1 MIGLEKHIIYQNLDV
16 REALESLNQLTEATG
31 LTLFVVD
38 EENRLVGALTDG
50 DVRRGFVKGLQL
62 TDKVSEFMNT
72 KFRFLQRNK
81 YTIDDIDDFRR
92 IGIRIVPVVDR
103 DSRILRLINFSEK
116 KSVLPVDA
124 VIMAGGRGERLRPM
138 TDTVPKPLLLVDN
151 KPIIEY
157 NIDRLSEF
165 GVQTMFIS
173 LRYLG
178 EQIED
183 YFKDGSDRGLNI
195 RYVTEEEPLG
205 TIGALGIIDNFEHDT
220 LLVMNSDLLTNINF
234 EDLYRE
240 FCGKEADFAVA
251 SIPYQV
257 NIPYAV
263 LETDEEKVISFKE
276 KPTYTYYSNAGIYLM
291 KKEVLQHIPKGGFF
305 NATDLME
312 HLISINKKV
321 IFYPLLGYWLDI
333 GRPEDYKKAQE
344 DIKHIRF

>member
-1 MIGLEKHIIYQNLDV
+1 MIQLDSHIISQSVDVKDALEK
-16 REALESLNQLTEATG
+16 LNHLTEATG
-31 LTLFVVD
+31 LTLFVLD
-38 EENRLVGALTDG
+38 ENKKLVGTLTDG
-50 DVRRGFVKGLQL
+50 DIRRGFVNGMQL
-62 TDKVSEFMNT
+62 TDSVSKFMNK
-72 KFRFLQRNK
+72 KFRYLKKNN
-81 YTIDDIDDFRR
+81 YSIADLDDFRR
-92 IGIRIVPVVDR
+92 IGISLVPVVDN
-103 DSRILRLINFSEK
+103 DLQILRLINFTEK

-124 VIMAGGRGERLRPM
+124 IIMAGGRGERLRPL
-138 TDTVPKPLLLVDN
+138 TDYTPKPLLKIDN

-157 NIDRLSEF
+157 NVERLSEF

-173 LRYLG
+173 LKYLG
-178 EQIED
+178 EQIEN
-183 YFKDGSDRGLNI
+183 YFSDGSDRGLNI
-195 RYVTEEEPLG
+195 RYVNETEPLG
-205 TIGALGIIDNFEHDT
+205 TIGALGLMEDFEHDT

-234 EDLYRE
+234 EDFYRE
-240 FCGKEADFAVA
+240 FITKEADFGVA

-291 KKEVLQHIPKGGFF
+291 KKEVINHIPKNAFY

-312 HLISINKKV
+312 QLISINKKV

-333 GRPEDYKKAQE
+333 GKHEDFKKAQE